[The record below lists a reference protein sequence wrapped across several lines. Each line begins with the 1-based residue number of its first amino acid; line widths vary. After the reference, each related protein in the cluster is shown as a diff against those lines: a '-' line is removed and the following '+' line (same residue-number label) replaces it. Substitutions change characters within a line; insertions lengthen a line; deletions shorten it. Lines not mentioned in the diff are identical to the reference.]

1 MNPKRLPILSAVL
14 ILMIAMLA
22 CDLTTPSATE
32 PTASAGS
39 AISQTLTAIVPT
51 TPPQSAAPTATPVP
65 QSASPTAT
73 PVPPTATATPTEPPV
88 TARAP
93 EMRIAYTDAGRN
105 LWIWID
111 GTGAARKI
119 VSTGDVTEARIS
131 PDGNLVVFVRTF
143 NYLNFSM
150 WLINADG
157 TNERLLI
164 PLEEFDAMKNSP
176 DALGAQPYVWD
187 WVPGTR
193 QLAIVSSPTHD
204 GPGMMVNDDL
214 WYVNIDTGELKQM
227 LPPGQGGV
235 FYFSPDGQQIA
246 LVTPKTISL
255 INSDGTN
262 RRQSVLEYP
271 LVSTYGEYKYY
282 ATPKWSPD
290 LSFLRVAILPQE
302 PLAEPRQN
310 TSIWEIPADG
320 SPAKMIRVV
329 TSMPLLGPELSPDLN
344 HIVYLKEH
352 GAPADNQRE
361 LHISVSDNS
370 GDTIYQTGQLD
381 FMGWAP
387 DSSRF
392 IFSSGTDNKAKLGQI
407 GQAAVPFSDVDPVMA
422 VSWLKDGKVIFLH
435 RTSSS
440 WEIRIGAPGGASEAL
455 VSLPGDP
462 DKFIPN
468 FAIYE

>member
-1 MNPKRLPILSAVL
+1 
-14 ILMIAMLA
+14 
-22 CDLTTPSATE
+22 
-32 PTASAGS
+32 
-39 AISQTLTAIVPT
+39 
-51 TPPQSAAPTATPVP
+51 
-65 QSASPTAT
+65 
-73 PVPPTATATPTEPPV
+73 
-88 TARAP
+88 
-93 EMRIAYTDAGRN
+93 MRIAYNDAGRN
-105 LWIWID
+105 LWMWID
-111 GTGAARKI
+111 GTGSARKI

-164 PLEEFDAMKNSP
+164 PLEKFNAMKNNP

-193 QLAIVSSPTHD
+193 RLAIVSSPTHD

-214 WYVNIDTGELKQM
+214 WYVNVDTGELKQI

-255 INSDGTN
+255 VNSDGTQ
-262 RRQSVLEYP
+262 RRQSVLQYP
-271 LVSTYGEYKYY
+271 LVSTYGEYRYY

-290 LSFLRVAILPQE
+290 SRLLRVAVLPQE

-310 TSIWEIPADG
+310 VSLWEIPTDG
-320 SPAKMIRVV
+320 SPAKMIGAVACL
-329 TSMPLLGPELSPDLN
+329 PQLAPELSPDLN
-344 HIVYLKEH
+344 RMAYLREH
-352 GAPADNQRE
+352 GVPSDNQSE
-361 LHISVSDNS
+361 LHLAAPNDT
-370 GDTIYQTGQLD
+370 GDTIYQSGLLD

-387 DSSRF
+387 DSNRF
-392 IFSSGTDNKAKLGQI
+392 VFSSGTDHKAQLGQI
-407 GQAAVPFSDVDPVMA
+407 GQGVVPFSDVDPAAA
-422 VSWLKDGKVIFLH
+422 VSWLKNGKVIFLH

-440 WEIRIGAPGGASEAL
+440 WEIRIGAPGGASEVL
-455 VSLPGDP
+455 VSLSGDP
-462 DKFIPN
+462 GKFIPN